1 MRTAA
6 FSSGRQISSRPA
18 RRVVAVSGDPQ
29 GQELLVALFGAYA
42 CDVIFIESFER
53 AYSRVKEV
61 TPDLI
66 FILSGIEDVAAC
78 QLLSMLEIDA
88 DLSGIPV
95 VTYVTGDTAD
105 ECDEIASRL
114 LSGSSSLAHAIQVN

>member
-1 MRTAA
+1 
-6 FSSGRQISSRPA
+6 
-18 RRVVAVSGDPQ
+18 
-29 GQELLVALFGAYA
+29 
-42 CDVIFIESFER
+42 
-53 AYSRVKEV
+53 
-61 TPDLI
+61 
-66 FILSGIEDVAAC
+66 
-78 QLLSMLEIDA
+78 MLEIDA

>member
-1 MRTAA
+1 M
-6 FSSGRQISSRPA
+6 
-18 RRVVAVSGDPQ
+18 
-29 GQELLVALFGAYA
+29 
-42 CDVIFIESFER
+42 IFVESIER

-66 FILSGIEDVAAC
+66 FILFGIEDVAAC

-95 VTYVTGDTAD
+95 VTYVTGDTGD
-105 ECDEIASRL
+105 DCDDIASRL